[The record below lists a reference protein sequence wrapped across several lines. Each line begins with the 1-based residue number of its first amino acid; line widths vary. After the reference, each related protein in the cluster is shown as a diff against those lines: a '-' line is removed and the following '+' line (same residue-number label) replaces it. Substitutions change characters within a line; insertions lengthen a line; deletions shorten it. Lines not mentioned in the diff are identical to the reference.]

1 MITVGRTLQPE
12 SKVAGGI
19 RLARIAALGILA
31 AGAAFAQVNV
41 LTANGDNNR
50 TSANLK
56 ETQLRPATVAPGSFG
71 KLGSF
76 PVDGQ
81 VYAQPLYV
89 SSLRMP
95 DGSAHNVLFIFT
107 MHNSVFA
114 FDADTP
120 SAAGLLWQ
128 ASLGSSVPA
137 SMLFTKYS
145 DIWPEIGILSTGA
158 IDLQHGVLYAV
169 AETLVNGSP
178 VFYLHALDVTTG
190 QETMNGPVAIAA
202 SVPGIG
208 GGSTASQMIS
218 FDPGQQMQR
227 SGLLLANNA
236 VYVAFGAHADESPWH
251 GWVISYDFADLTQQ
265 TGVFVTTPSGDGGG
279 IWQSGRGLPADNAGN
294 VYAITGNGDFDGAQ
308 DFAETFVKLSGRSA
322 KLTGW
327 YTPDYYQVLSDGDA
341 DLSAGPALIPGTH
354 MILGGDKYGELYLI
368 NGDVMGGLSSKTSA
382 GRIFPGAVF
391 GGMFNLAVWGRPDG
405 AYVYAQ
411 GQGDVVKS
419 YWISRDW
426 KISAASAGVT
436 SVDAPRVGMA
446 FSANGASDGILWET
460 TGNFHAPGVPGT
472 LHAFDALDLTM
483 ELWNSDLNAPSDSL
497 GAFSKFANPTVADGK
512 VYVPTQ
518 SGAVVVYGAICN
530 SGAPSAKVRLPAVT
544 RRSQSATGCGPTTQ
558 IVQ

>member
-1 MITVGRTLQPE
+1 MKCG
-12 SKVAGGI
+12 
-19 RLARIAALGILA
+19 RLARIARLA
-31 AGAAFAQVNV
+31 ALTLACAAAYAQVNV

-50 TSANLK
+50 TSANQQ
-56 ETQLRPATVAPGSFG
+56 ESQLRPSTVAPGLFG

-89 SSLRMP
+89 SKLKMP
-95 DGSAHNVLFIFT
+95 DGKAHSVLFVFT

-120 SAAGLLWQ
+120 STAGLLWQ
-128 ASLGSSVPA
+128 TNLGTSVPA

-145 DIWPEIGILSTGA
+145 DIWPEIGILSTGV

-169 AETLVNGSP
+169 AETLMNGGP
-178 VFYLHALDVTTG
+178 TFYLHALDVTTG

-202 SVPGIG
+202 SVAGIG
-208 GGSTASQMIS
+208 GGSTANQMIT
-218 FDPGQQMQR
+218 FDASQHMQR

-251 GWVISYDFADLTQQ
+251 GWVISYDFSDLSMQ

-279 IWQSGRGLPADNAGN
+279 IWQAGRGLPADDAGN
-294 VYAITGNGDFDGAQ
+294 VYAITGNGDFDGAK
-308 DFAETFVKLSGRSA
+308 DFSETFVKLSGRSA

-327 YTPDYYQVLSDGDA
+327 YTPDYWQVLSDGDA

-354 MILGGDKYGELYLI
+354 MVLGGDKYGELYLI
-368 NGDVMGGLSSKTSA
+368 NGDVMGGLSSNTSA
-382 GRIFPGAVF
+382 GQIFTGAVF
-391 GGMFNLAVWGRPDG
+391 GGMFNLAVWGRADG
-405 AYVYAQ
+405 TYVYAQ
-411 GQGDVVKS
+411 GQGDVIKS

-436 SVDAPRVGMA
+436 NADTPRVGMA
-446 FSANGASDGILWET
+446 FSSNGASDGILWET
-460 TGNFHAPGVPGT
+460 TGNFQAASTPGT
-472 LHAFDALDLTM
+472 LHAFDALDLTK
-483 ELWNSDLNAPSDSL
+483 ELWNSDLNSPQDSL
-497 GAFSKFANPTVADGK
+497 GSFSKFANPTIANGK

-518 SGAVVVYGAICN
+518 SGAVVVYGALC
-530 SGAPSAKVRLPAVT
+530 SAAAPSAKLRLPAVT
-544 RRSQSATGCGPTTQ
+544 PGLNSATSCGPAPR